1 MGIAIVGKE
10 FCWSL
15 TKLQI
20 QTSYSKPQ
28 ALNKIKRFSFR
39 LVKLEYFS
47 MSSFGFLSATQ
58 ILPLPQGS

>member
-28 ALNKIKRFSFR
+28 ALNKIILYSSR
-39 LVKLEYFS
+39 LVKLVGFS
-47 MSSFGFLSATQ
+47 MSSFGILPATQ
-58 ILPLPQGS
+58 ILPLPQSS